1 MTRKNRDFSFPT
13 IPIIVGVVLGI
24 FVGHYHPLFAVK
36 FKFFGDIFLN
46 ILFSLVIPLIVSSMI
61 SAISSLGDIR
71 HLGSLGFK
79 TVLYYLSTTFMA
91 ALTGIILV
99 NIITPGKQVT
109 TVQNEFPG
117 AAYTIIQ
124 NPVSGGSTFRI
135 LSDTSSLPEVVH
147 PDRHRVE
154 LLDQHIVGIID
165 PDGVI
170 GIDRVRILTWLDDAG
185 KKTEPRL
192 SGTGWKLAARTI
204 RMGIDEY
211 VANFVPRNV
220 FRLMAEENIFPLIL
234 FCLFFGAILTTVGE
248 AGKPLIQ
255 LINAINVTILKC
267 VTILMYIAPLGIFG
281 LIAARIG
288 EAELS
293 TVGGFV
299 EELMYISRYFFTVLL
314 GIALHGC
321 ITLVLILKF
330 IGKRRT
336 LPFIKNLIPMMLTAF
351 STDSSVATLPVSLK
365 LTIERNKVSKRIA
378 NFVLPLGATLNMD
391 GTALYEGVAAIFI
404 AQLYNIQLGFGDQV
418 IVLFTA
424 TIAAIGAAGIPQA
437 GLITM
442 VIVLKS
448 VGLPLEGIGIII
460 AIDWLL
466 DRFRTTCNCWGDIVG
481 AAVIDRFEENTLTG
495 SPEKR

>member
-1 MTRKNRDFSFPT
+1 MTRKKRDFSFPT
-13 IPIIVGVVLGI
+13 IPIIVSVVLGI

-46 ILFSLVIPLIVSSMI
+46 ILFSLVVPLIISSMI

-99 NIITPGKQVT
+99 NLITPGKQIT
-109 TVQNEFPG
+109 AVQNEFPN
-117 AAYTIIQ
+117 ADYTIIQ

-135 LSDTSSLPEVVH
+135 LSDTGSLPENVH
-147 PDRHRVE
+147 PDRHQVE
-154 LLDQHIVGIID
+154 LLDQHIVGFID

-170 GIDRVRILTWLDDAG
+170 GSDRVRILTWLDDAG

-192 SGTGWKLAARTI
+192 SGTGWKLAAKTT

-211 VANFVPRNV
+211 VTNFVPRNI
-220 FRLMAEENIFPLIL
+220 FRLMVEENIFPLIL
-234 FCLFFGAILTTVGE
+234 FCLFFGAVLTTVGE

-255 LINAINVTILKC
+255 LINAVNVTILKC
-267 VTILMYIAPLGIFG
+267 VTLLMYIAPLGIFG

-293 TVGGFV
+293 TVGGFI
-299 EELMYISRYFFTVLL
+299 EELMHISRYFFTALL
-314 GIALHGC
+314 GIAIHGC

-336 LPFIKNLIPMMLTAF
+336 LPFIKNLIPMILTAF

-365 LTIERNKVSKRIA
+365 LTIERNKVSERIA

-404 AQLYNIQLGFGDQV
+404 AQLYNIQLGFGEQV

-442 VIVLKS
+442 VLVLKS

-460 AIDWLL
+460 SIDWLL
-466 DRFRTTCNCWGDIVG
+466 DRFRTICNCWGDIVG
-481 AAVIDRFEENTLTG
+481 AAVIDRFEKNTLAG
-495 SPEKR
+495 SPGER